1 MADVGSSFASIC
13 PCTND
18 LFIFSKQVT
27 SATLKNIRNSKVF
40 ISEYYLISD
49 LNWSNSRLNF
59 TKGMSTVIK
68 NPNAWLIAAVLGIP
82 NAIQGGWIA
91 MMGDFLPKLCLN
103 GECLTQEWVN
113 ILNIVLNV
121 VSAVVAI
128 LVAR

>member
-1 MADVGSSFASIC
+1 M
-13 PCTND
+13 
-18 LFIFSKQVT
+18 
-27 SATLKNIRNSKVF
+27 
-40 ISEYYLISD
+40 
-49 LNWSNSRLNF
+49 SNSRLNF